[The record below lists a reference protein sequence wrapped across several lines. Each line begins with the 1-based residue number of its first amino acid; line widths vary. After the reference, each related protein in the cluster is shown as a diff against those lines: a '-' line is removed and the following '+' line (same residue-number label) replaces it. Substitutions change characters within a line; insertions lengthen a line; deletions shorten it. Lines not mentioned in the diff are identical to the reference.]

1 MCNLDLLLCSRGH
14 ADDCSFLCLELNI
27 VKFIQEFLLL
37 ISCPNGNV
45 TGTQQRPMFAETI
58 NI

>member
-14 ADDCSFLCLELNI
+14 ADDCSFSCLELNI

-45 TGTQQRPMFAETI
+45 TVLSWKVNFDLKLT
-58 NI
+58 